1 MPLQIFVH
9 LGLYCCPTILLPG
22 ASLGE
27 STSLKHFD
35 CEKYM
40 SSLCWLRVF
49 STIIRCTSIK
59 RCTWRLFSL
68 AQLSTGS
75 TCRAIPPCF
84 LSSPQGSLLQGR
96 NFLNSLYLKEKM
108 PKPKCLLIAATVIV
122 TWCLSDNDNLA
133 LFLWLTYS
141 AYSG

>member
-1 MPLQIFVH
+1 MQIFVH
-9 LGLYCCPTILLPG
+9 LSLNCCPTILLPG

-49 STIIRCTSIK
+49 STIISRTSINRCT
-59 RCTWRLFSL
+59 RRLFSL
-68 AQLSTGS
+68 AQLSSGS
-75 TCRAIPPCF
+75 TCGAIPPCF
-84 LSSPQGSLLQGR
+84 LSAPQESLQQWR

-122 TWCLSDNDNLA
+122 T
-133 LFLWLTYS
+133 
-141 AYSG
+141 